1 MENIDFYRQYHTH
14 PVNKIIHFFCIPT
27 IAFCFLNYLSFFKIN
42 IIYDTQKNFFGKIPT
57 IIELFYFP
65 GDVIITLFYCY
76 YYSPLYWSNSISSI
90 MVPFYI
96 ILGGAANEFRYS
108 NINWFRLTNIL
119 FVSAW
124 ILQFIGHYIEGS
136 RPALTD
142 SISQAFLTA
151 PAFAILEPLGF
162 I

>member
-1 MENIDFYRQYHTH
+1 MI
-14 PVNKIIHFFCIPT
+14 
-27 IAFCFLNYLSFFKIN
+27 
-42 IIYDTQKNFFGKIPT
+42 
-57 IIELFYFP
+57 
-65 GDVIITLFYCY
+65 
-76 YYSPLYWSNSISSI
+76 
-90 MVPFYI
+90 PFYL
-96 ILGGAANEFRYS
+96 ILGCAANEFRYN

-151 PAFAILEPLGF
+151 PAFAILEPLGY